1 MAALYHH
8 DGTGIMMT
16 MDQHQAAHHQMT
28 DLPKKKKENIFKILQ
43 SVAARIYNFQF

>member
-16 MDQHQAAHHQMT
+16 MDQHQGAHHQMT
-28 DLPKKKKENIFKILQ
+28 ALPKKKKESIFKILQ
-43 SVAARIYNFQF
+43 SVAARICNFQF